1 MNRKEQKDL
10 QWIQTIF
17 KKSDNG
23 KKRKI
28 PLHYLVL
35 LGCVGVALMI
45 TGNLLTNP
53 AGDNEQ
59 SLPVFSEEEEE
70 EEDEAV
76 FKQEASAEPNS
87 MEDYEM
93 RYENQLKEVL
103 EQVIG
108 LSDVSVMINLAE
120 TERAVYEKNISSKEQ
135 RTDETDREGG
145 TRTVDDLSKDEQLVI
160 VRNGD
165 KEVPVLVHKEKPEVR
180 GVLVVAKGVE
190 NANSKSMV
198 IEAVSRVLD
207 VPTHRISVMP
217 KKTKEDL

>member
-70 EEDEAV
+70 DEAV

-87 MEDYEM
+87 MKDYEM